1 MRLER
6 IAIVGSGAIGL
17 YYGTQLALAGSDV
30 RFLMRRDFDAVREH
44 GITVRVGERVQSIPA
59 GRVGAYAST
68 ADIGPVDLVIVTLKT
83 TANAQLATLIPPLL
97 GPETA
102 VLTLQNGLGSDEL
115 LAHRL
120 LRRRAQLLSEAFPSS
135 RGICV
140 GARRGAAFIPARSRS
155 ASLAAAASEHARR
168 HSGRCGRA
176 PE

>member
-1 MRLER
+1 MPPAGAYGHSEGMRLER

-30 RFLMRRDFDAVREH
+30 RFLLRRDFEAVRAH
-44 GITVRVGERVQSIPA
+44 GITVRVGDRVQAIPA

-102 VLTLQNGLGSDEL
+102 VLTLQNGLGSD
-115 LAHRL
+115 
-120 LRRRAQLLSEAFPSS
+120 
-135 RGICV
+135 
-140 GARRGAAFIPARSRS
+140 
-155 ASLAAAASEHARR
+155 
-168 HSGRCGRA
+168 
-176 PE
+176 